1 MGTPPLMARLG
12 ADPDALERLAVALDR
27 VVDWSHR
34 SGPQLDVAG
43 TGWRGPDADG
53 FRQAFEA
60 GRRSM
65 AGVGR
70 QAHQAATQVRRH
82 ANEQRTASAVSGDS
96 SAPPRGPSP
105 TSGSFDW
112 PALARADHEQA
123 VASAAWITDRGVVA
137 VKADVGAEFF
147 GGELELVAETQTRSD
162 GSASMH
168 LESSIDGL
176 VGILAGEMA
185 TAGVGVTGGG
195 GLTVDFPSA
204 DEMHEFIDELPT
216 VLASPVTALA
226 DTDASSLIGDTVEV
240 VAGLIGVGGP
250 LTLTRIGSSLGAA
263 VADTIK
269 RHLDAHGA
277 QISSAKVGSGF
288 DAAASLAMPV
298 SSPQAAAQV
307 EAEVASVVSWDA
319 ASGQWSYEASG
330 SAQAIGQVLGI
341 GASVDLTSSIQ
352 IPLGSGVVPDMTTYD
367 GNVELHLEIG
377 GSTARGSDSDLTRV
391 LGVLGVGSGVAAI
404 VDPADWAGMN
414 VVVDA
419 TIPWAPL
426 SRLLALEPG
435 AIDEFRAML
444 PDIGLETR
452 VEQLTESRFD
462 AGIGVAGV
470 SVRQIDAATIAHVD
484 LAPRSP
490 EPS

>member
-1 MGTPPLMARLG
+1 MGTPPLTARLG

-27 VVDWSHR
+27 VVDWSQR
-34 SGPQLDVAG
+34 SGPPLDVAG
-43 TGWRGPDADG
+43 TGWLGPDADG
-53 FRQAFEA
+53 FRQAFDA

-82 ANEQRTASAVSGDS
+82 ADEQRTASTPSG
-96 SAPPRGPSP
+96 GPSP
-105 TSGSFDW
+105 PSGSFDW
-112 PALARADHEQA
+112 PALAKAEHEDA
-123 VASAAWITDRGVVA
+123 VAGATWITDRAVFA
-137 VKADVGAEFF
+137 VKADVGAAFI

-162 GSASMH
+162 GRASMH
-168 LESSIDGL
+168 LESSTDGL

-185 TAGVGVTGGG
+185 TAGVGVTGGSG
-195 GLTVDFPSA
+195 ITLHFPSA
-204 DEMHEFIDELPT
+204 DEMHEFIDELPA
-216 VLASPVTALA
+216 VLASPVAALA
-226 DTDASSLIGDTVEV
+226 DADASSLIGGTVEV
-240 VAGLIGVGGP
+240 VAGLIGVGVP
-250 LTLTRIGSSLGAA
+250 QVPTRLGTSLGAA
-263 VADTIK
+263 AANTIK

-277 QISSAKVGSGF
+277 QISSAKAGAGF
-288 DAAASLAMPV
+288 DAAASVAMPV
-298 SSPQAAAQV
+298 SSPQAAAQA

-319 ASGQWSYEASG
+319 ATGQWAYEASG

-341 GASVDLTSSIQ
+341 GASVDLRSSIQ
-352 IPLGSGVVPDMTTYD
+352 IPLGSGVVPDLTTYD

-377 GSTARGSDSDLTRV
+377 GSTARGSNSDFTRV
-391 LGVLGVGSGVAAI
+391 LEVLGVGSGVAAM
-404 VDPADWAGMN
+404 VDPTDWAGTN

-444 PDIGLETR
+444 PEIGLETR

-462 AGIGVAGV
+462 AGIGVASV

-484 LAPRSP
+484 LDPRSP
-490 EPS
+490 KPS